1 MSRFFVDRPIF
12 AWVIA
17 LVLMLVGVLSI
28 FSMPVSQYPQ
38 IAPPQVTVVANY
50 PGASAETLQNTVTQ
64 VIEQQM
70 VGLDGL
76 IYMSNESNGT
86 GRMQMT
92 LTFAPGTNADIA
104 QVQVNNK
111 LSMAEA
117 MLPEE
122 VTRLG
127 IQVQKSTASF
137 LMVVGFTTEDGSLN
151 EGDLG
156 DFLVNT
162 VQDPISRITGVGQT
176 TVFGASYAMRVWLDP
191 HKLYAYNLTASDV
204 VSAIQSQNAQVTAGQ
219 LGGLPHPT
227 DKAVELNAT
236 ITAQSLLRTVDDFKN
251 VIVKTDASGS
261 TVRLADVAR
270 IELGRQ
276 SYDVAGVF
284 NGIPSSGIAIYLSA
298 GANAIETADLVKK
311 KVAELQPYFPAG
323 MKVVY
328 PFETTPF
335 VKAAMKEVVKTLI
348 EAIILVIVVMFLF
361 LQNWRATLIPTVAVP
376 VVLLGTFAVLKA
388 TGFTLNMLTMFG
400 LVLAIGLLVDD
411 AIVVVENV
419 ERVMREDGTDAR
431 TATIKSM
438 SQITGA
444 LIGVAMVLSAVF
456 IPMAFFG
463 GSTGVIYRQF
473 SITIVSAMVL
483 SVLVALTLT
492 PALCASILKPVDHAE
507 HMGKGGFF
515 GSFNRGF
522 ERLSHSLK
530 DLVLWTHHH
539 VALTMVF
546 YAIIWAGVV
555 FGFMKLPGSFVP
567 DEDQGSILFTVQTP
581 AGSTQER
588 VQAAQNAV
596 REYFFS
602 KEKANTESVFSV
614 AGFSLA
620 GGGQNMGL
628 GFVRLTDW
636 ADRTGKD
643 ASPQA
648 VALRANIAMSQYK
661 DANVIFFAP
670 PAIPELGMAD
680 GFDMYIEDRSGNSH
694 EQLMQVRN
702 QFLGMANQD
711 PRLRLVRP
719 NGMEDT
725 PQYKLDLDREKLQ
738 SYGISLASANSV
750 LSTIWG
756 GSYVNLFI
764 DRERVKRVY
773 VQGDPEYR
781 MDAADLSQWYVRNN
795 SGELVPFSGFS
806 QGSWTYGSPRLERF
820 NANPAVNIQG
830 NAASGISSGTAMAAV
845 EEIAAKLPAG
855 YGIEWNGVSYQERMA
870 SQAAAPLYALSLL
883 VVFLCL
889 AALYESWT
897 IPISILLVVPTGV
910 LGALGMTALLGGQND
925 VYFQVGML
933 TTIGLVSKN
942 AILIVEFAKMLYDAG
957 EDLITASLDAVRLR
971 FRPIVM
977 TSLAFG
983 LGVVPLVLAHGA
995 GAGAQNAIGMAVLG
1009 GIITG
1014 TILCVCLVPMFYVL
1028 VSRIF
1033 KTRRRQLPD
1042 DERHALAGE

>member
-1 MSRFFVDRPIF
+1 MSRFFIDRPIF

-17 LVLMLVGVLSI
+17 IILMLAGTLSI
-28 FSMPVSQYPQ
+28 FTMPVAQYPT
-38 IAPPQVTVVANY
+38 IAPPQVSIVANY

-76 IYMSNESNGT
+76 IYMSNESNSSGS
-86 GRMQMT
+86 MMMT
-92 LTFAPGTNADIA
+92 LTFEPGTNPDIA

-111 LSMAEA
+111 LSMATA
-117 MLPEE
+117 MLPED

-137 LMVVGFTTEDGSLN
+137 LMVVGFTSDDGSLTAA
-151 EGDLG
+151 DLG
-156 DFLVNT
+156 DYLVNT
-162 VQDPISRITGVGQT
+162 VQDPVSRITGVGQT
-176 TVFGASYAMRVWLDP
+176 TVFGASYAMRIWLDP
-191 HKLYAYNLTASDV
+191 HKLYAYGLTATDV
-204 VSAIQSQNAQVTAGQ
+204 VGAVQAQNAQVTAGQ
-219 LGGLPHPT
+219 LGGLPHP
-227 DKAVELNAT
+227 KNRPVELNAT
-236 ITAQSLLRTVDDFKN
+236 ITAQSLLKTIPDFEQ
-251 VIVKTDASGS
+251 VIVKTNSDGA
-261 TVRLADVAR
+261 TVRLKDVAR

-276 SYDVAGVF
+276 GYDVEGTNNGV
-284 NGIPSSGIAIYLSA
+284 PSSGIAIYLSA
-298 GANAIETADLVKK
+298 GANAIQTADNVKAK
-311 KVAELQPYFPAG
+311 INELSRYFPEH

-328 PFETTPF
+328 PYETTPY
-335 VKAAMKEVVKTLI
+335 VKAAMHEVVKTLV

-376 VVLLGTFAVLKA
+376 VVLLGVFAILKA
-388 TGFTLNMLTMFG
+388 AGFTLNMLTMFG

-419 ERVMREDGTDAR
+419 ERVMRDDGTDAR

-438 SQITGA
+438 NEISGA

-483 SVLVALTLT
+483 SVLVALSLT
-492 PALCASILKPVDHAE
+492 PALCASILKPITNNHL
-507 HMGKGGFF
+507 GKGGFF
-515 GSFNRGF
+515 GAFNRGF
-522 ERLSHSLK
+522 EKLSNWVK
-530 DLVLWTHHH
+530 GIVAWTETHI
-539 VALTMVF
+539 ALTFVG
-546 YAIIWAGVV
+546 YAVIWALVIL
-555 FGFMKLPGSFVP
+555 GFMRLPGAFVP
-567 DEDQGSILFTVQTP
+567 DEDQGSIMFMVQTP
-581 AGSTQER
+581 AGSPLERTQKAE
-588 VQAAQNAV
+588 AAI
-596 REYFFS
+596 RDYFL
-602 KEKANTESVFSV
+602 KQRKDVTDSVFDV

-628 GFVRLTDW
+628 GFVKMKDW
-636 ADRTGKD
+636 ADRTAKGTD
-643 ASPQA
+643 PQT
-648 VALRANIAMSQYK
+648 VALQANIALSQYK
-661 DANVIFFAP
+661 DAQIILFAP
-670 PAIPELGMAD
+670 PAIPELGIAD
-680 GFDMYIEDRSGNSH
+680 GFDMYLEDRGGQGH
-694 EQLMQVRN
+694 EKLMAARN

-725 PQYKLDLDREKLQ
+725 PQYHLDLDREKLQ
-738 SYGISLASANSV
+738 SYGISLSSANAV
-750 LSTIWG
+750 LSTVWG
-756 GSYVNLFI
+756 GAYVNLFI

-773 VQGDPEYR
+773 VQGDAEYR
-781 MDAADLSQWYVRNN
+781 TGAADLAQWYVRNA
-795 SGELVPFSGFS
+795 SGELVPFSAFSTGFWS
-806 QGSWTYGSPRLERF
+806 FGSPRLERF
-820 NANPAVNIQG
+820 NANPAVNIMG
-830 NAASGISSGTAMAAV
+830 NAAVGVSSGTAMKAV
-845 EEIAAKLPAG
+845 EEIAEKLPPG
-855 YGIEWNGVSYQERMA
+855 FSVEWNGVSYQEKMA

-883 VVFLCL
+883 VVFLSL

-897 IPISILLVVPTGV
+897 IPISIILVVPTGI
-910 LGALGMTALLGGQND
+910 LGALGLTLLLGGHAD

-957 EDLITASLDAVRLR
+957 EDLVTASLDAVKLR

-983 LGVVPLVLAHGA
+983 IGVVPLVLAHGA
-995 GAGAQNAIGMAVLG
+995 GAGAQNAIGMATLG

-1014 TILCVCLVPMFYVL
+1014 TILCIGFVPMFYVVVNRL
-1028 VSRIF
+1028 F

-1042 DERHALAGE
+1042 EKLESLKP

>member
-1 MSRFFVDRPIF
+1 
-12 AWVIA
+12 
-17 LVLMLVGVLSI
+17 
-28 FSMPVSQYPQ
+28 
-38 IAPPQVTVVANY
+38 
-50 PGASAETLQNTVTQ
+50 
-64 VIEQQM
+64 
-70 VGLDGL
+70 
-76 IYMSNESNGT
+76 
-86 GRMQMT
+86 
-92 LTFAPGTNADIA
+92 
-104 QVQVNNK
+104 
-111 LSMAEA
+111 MAEA
-117 MLPEE
+117 MLPEA

-137 LMVVGFTTEDGSLN
+137 LMVVGFTSDDGSLN

-156 DFLVNT
+156 DYLVNT
-162 VQDPISRITGVGQT
+162 IQDPISRITGVGQT

-191 HKLYAYNLTASDV
+191 HKLYAYGLTATDV
-204 VSAIQSQNAQVTAGQ
+204 VSAIQAQNAQVTAGQ
-219 LGGLPHPT
+219 LGGLPQPK
-227 DKAVELNAT
+227 DKPVELNAT
-236 ITAQSLLRTVDDFKN
+236 ITAQSLLKTVPEFER
-251 VIVKTDASGS
+251 VIVKTASDG
-261 TVRLADVAR
+261 TVIRLSDVAR

-276 SYDVAGVF
+276 SYDVVGSF
-284 NGIPSSGIAIYLSA
+284 NGVPSSGIAIYLSA
-298 GANAIETADLVKK
+298 GANAIQTADAVKAK
-311 KVAELQPYFPAG
+311 IAELSHYFPPH
-323 MKVVY
+323 MKVIY
-328 PFETTPF
+328 PYETTPF

-376 VVLLGTFAVLKA
+376 VVLLGTFAILKA

-444 LIGVAMVLSAVF
+444 LVGVAMVLSAVF

-473 SITIVSAMVL
+473 SITIVSAMLL
-483 SVLVALTLT
+483 SVMVALSLT
-492 PALCASILKPVDHAE
+492 PALCASILKPIDNNHL
-507 HMGKGGFF
+507 HKGGFF
-515 GSFNRGF
+515 GAFIRGF
-522 ERLSHSLK
+522 ERVSTWVR

-539 VALTMVF
+539 IALTFVG
-546 YAIIWAGVV
+546 YAVIWACVI

-567 DEDQGSILFTVQTP
+567 DEDQGSLMFTVQTP
-581 AGSTQER
+581 ASSTQ
-588 VQAAQNAV
+588 AHV
-596 REYFFS
+596 RKAEEAIRNYFLQ
-602 KEKANTESVFSV
+602 KRKDVTVSVFNV

-620 GGGQNMGL
+620 GGGQNMGF
-628 GFVRLTDW
+628 GFVKLKDW
-636 ADRTGKD
+636 ADRTAPGTD
-643 ASPQA
+643 PQT
-648 VALRANIAMSQYK
+648 VALKANIALSQYK
-661 DANVIFFAP
+661 DAQIIFFAP
-670 PAIPELGMAD
+670 PAIPELGIAD
-680 GFDMYIEDRSGNSH
+680 GFDMYLEDRGGQGH
-694 EQLMQVRN
+694 QKLMQVRN

-725 PQYKLDLDREKLQ
+725 PQYKLDMDREKLQ
-738 SYGISLASANSV
+738 SYGISLDAANSV
-750 LSTIWG
+750 LSTVWG

-773 VQGDPEYR
+773 VQGDPDYR
-781 MDAADLSQWYVRNN
+781 MAAADLSQWYVRNS
-795 SGELVPFSGFS
+795 SGSLVPFSAFS
-806 QGSWTYGSPRLERF
+806 IGSWTSGSPRLERF

-830 NAASGISSGTAMAAV
+830 NAAVGVSSGTAMKAV
-845 EEIAAKLPAG
+845 EEIASKLPSG
-855 YGIEWNGVSYQERMA
+855 FSIEWNGVSYQEKMA

-897 IPISILLVVPTGV
+897 IPISIILVVPTGV
-910 LGALGMTALLGGQND
+910 LGALAMTALLGGHND

-957 EDLITASLDAVRLR
+957 EDLITASLDAVKLR

-1014 TILCVCLVPMFYVL
+1014 TILCVGFVPMFYVVVNRL
-1028 VSRIF
+1028 FR
-1033 KTRRRQLPD
+1033 TRRRQLPED
-1042 DERHALAGE
+1042 VKANVQEK

>member
-1 MSRFFVDRPIF
+1 MSRFFIDRPIF

-17 LVLMLVGVLSI
+17 LVMMLMGVLSI
-28 FSMPVSQYPQ
+28 FNMPISQYPT
-38 IAPPQVTVVANY
+38 IAPPQVTVVATY

-92 LTFAPGTNADIA
+92 LTFAPGTNPDIA

-117 MLPEE
+117 MLPEM

-127 IQVQKSTASF
+127 IQVQKSQASF
-137 LMVVGFTTEDGSLN
+137 LMVVGFTTEDGSLTVA
-151 EGDLG
+151 DLG
-156 DFLVNT
+156 DYLVNT
-162 VQDPISRITGVGQT
+162 VQDPLSRITGVGQT
-176 TVFGASYAMRVWLDP
+176 TVFGSSYAMRIWLDP
-191 HKLYAYNLTASDV
+191 HKLFAYKITASEV
-204 VSAIQSQNAQVTAGQ
+204 VAAIQAENAQITAGQ
-219 LGGLPHPT
+219 LGGLPHSTNKP
-227 DKAVELNAT
+227 VELNAT
-236 ITAQSLLRTVDDFKN
+236 ITSQSLLKSTDDFKR
-251 VIVKTDASGS
+251 IIIKTDKQGS
-261 TVRLADVAR
+261 TVRLGDVAK

-276 SYDVAGVF
+276 GYDVLSSY
-284 NGIPSSGIAIYLSA
+284 NGIQSTGIAIYLAA
-298 GANAIETADLVKK
+298 GANAIATADRIKAK
-311 KVAELQPYFPAG
+311 IEELRPYFPEG

-328 PFETTPF
+328 PYESTPF

-348 EAIILVIVVMFLF
+348 EAIILVIVVMYLF
-361 LQNWRATLIPTVAVP
+361 LQNIRATLIPTVAVP
-376 VVLLGTFAVLKA
+376 VVLFGTFAVLNA
-388 TGFTLNMLTMFG
+388 AGFSINMLTMFG

-473 SITIVSAMVL
+473 SITIVTAMVL
-483 SVLVALTLT
+483 SVLVALSLT
-492 PALCASILKPVDHAE
+492 PALCASVLKPID
-507 HMGKGGFF
+507 KGAHEAKRGFF
-515 GSFNRGF
+515 GAFNRMF
-522 ERLSHSLK
+522 EKISSFVRWI
-530 DLVLWTHHH
+530 VLMTHRH
-539 VALTMVF
+539 VLFTMLGYAL
-546 YAIIWAGVV
+546 IWAGVV
-555 FGFMKLPGSFVP
+555 FAFTRLPGSFVP
-567 DEDQGSILFTVQTP
+567 AEDQGAILFTVQTP
-581 AGSTQER
+581 AGSAQER
-588 VQAAQNAV
+588 ISEAERAIRNHFLTN
-596 REYFFS
+596 E
-602 KEKANTESVFSV
+602 KEVTDSVFEV

-628 GFVRLTDW
+628 GFIKLKDWSQRTAPGTDVQ
-636 ADRTGKD
+636 
-643 ASPQA
+643 S
-648 VALRANIAMSQYK
+648 VALRGNIALSQYK
-661 DANVIFFAP
+661 DARIVMFPP
-670 PAIPELGMAD
+670 PAIPELGVAD
-680 GFDMYIEDRSGNSH
+680 GFDMYIEDRAGQGH
-694 EQLMQVRN
+694 ARLLEARN
-702 QFLGMANQD
+702 QFLAMANQD

-725 PQYKLDLDREKLQ
+725 PQFKLDFDREKLQ
-738 SYGISLASANSV
+738 SYGVSLAAANNELSV
-750 LSTIWG
+750 IWG
-756 GSYVNLFI
+756 GAYVNLFI

-773 VQGDPEYR
+773 VQADADYR
-781 MDAADLSQWYVRNN
+781 MAAADLEQWHVKNRY
-795 SGELVPFSGFS
+795 GELVPFSVFS
-806 QGSWTYGSPRLERF
+806 SGKWTYGSPRLERF
-820 NANPAVNIQG
+820 NANAAVNIQG
-830 NAASGISSGTAMAAV
+830 NAAAGVSSGTAMQAV
-845 EEIAAKLPAG
+845 EEIAARLPEG

-889 AALYESWT
+889 AALYESWS
-897 IPISILLVVPTGV
+897 IPIAVILAVPTGV
-910 LGALGMTALLGGQND
+910 LGALYMTWLCGGTND

-942 AILIVEFAKMLYDAG
+942 AILIVEFAKMLFDAG
-957 EDLITASLDAVRLR
+957 EDLVTASLEAVKLR

-983 LGVVPLVLAHGA
+983 LGVLPLMLAHGA
-995 GAGAQNAIGMAVLG
+995 GAGAQNAIGYATMG

-1014 TILCVCLVPMFYVL
+1014 TVLCVGFVPLFFVL
-1028 VSRIF
+1028 ISRLF
-1033 KTRRRQLPD
+1033 HTRRRQLP
-1042 DERHALAGE
+1042 EENVALEQRK

>member
-1 MSRFFVDRPIF
+1 MSRFFIDRPIF

-17 LVLMLVGVLSI
+17 LVLMLMGTLSI
-28 FSMPVSQYPQ
+28 FTMPVSQYPQ

-76 IYMSNESNGT
+76 IYMSNESDGT

-117 MLPEE
+117 MLPQD

-137 LMVVGFTTEDGSLN
+137 LMVVSFTTDDGSLSVA
-151 EGDLG
+151 DLG

-162 VQDPISRITGVGQT
+162 VQDPLSRITGVGQT

-204 VSAIQSQNAQVTAGQ
+204 TSAIAAQNAQVTAGQ
-219 LGGLPHPT
+219 LGGLPHPS
-227 DKAVELNAT
+227 DQPVELNAT
-236 ITAQSLLRTVDDFKN
+236 ITAQSLLKSVDDFKKL
-251 VIVKTDASGS
+251 IVKTTESGA
-261 TVRLADVAR
+261 TVRLADVAN

-276 SYDVAGVF
+276 SYDVQGTY
-284 NGIPSSGIAIYLSA
+284 NGIPASGIAIYLSA

-328 PFETTPF
+328 PYETTPF

-348 EAIILVIVVMFLF
+348 EAIILVVIVMYLF
-361 LQNWRATLIPTVAVP
+361 LQNWRATLIPAVAVP
-376 VVLLGTFAVLKA
+376 VVLLGTFAVLKL

-444 LIGVAMVLSAVF
+444 LVGVALVLSAVF

-473 SITIVSAMVL
+473 SITIVTAMLL
-483 SVLVALTLT
+483 SVTVALSLS
-492 PALCASILKPVDHAE
+492 PALCASILKPVSDSH
-507 HMGKGGFF
+507 HFGKKGFF
-515 GSFNRGF
+515 GAFNRGF
-522 ERLSHSLK
+522 EKVSNDCRR
-530 DLVLWTHHH
+530 LVLWTHNHLWMTLG
-539 VALTMVF
+539 VYAL
-546 YAIIWAGVV
+546 IWIGVV
-555 FGFMKLPGSFVP
+555 VGFMKLPGSFVP
-567 DEDQGSILFTVQTP
+567 EEDQGTMMFTVQTP
-581 AGSTQER
+581 AGSAQER
-588 VQAAQNAV
+588 VQEAEKQI
-596 REYFFS
+596 RDYFFS
-602 KEKANTESVFSV
+602 KEKKYTDSVFDV

-628 GFVRLTDW
+628 GFVKLKDW
-636 ADRTGKD
+636 AERTGKGSD
-643 ASPQA
+643 PQSI
-648 VALRANIAMSQYK
+648 ALRANIAMSKYK
-661 DANVIFFAP
+661 DARIVFFPP
-670 PAIPELGMAD
+670 PAIPELGIAD
-680 GFDMYIEDRSGNSH
+680 GFDMYIEDRSGQGH
-694 EQLMQVRN
+694 EKLMQVRN
-702 QFLGMANQD
+702 QFLAMANKD
-711 PRLRLVRP
+711 PRLSLVRP

-725 PQYKLDLDREKLQ
+725 PQYKLEMDREKLQ
-738 SYGISLASANSV
+738 SYGITLSNANTD

-756 GSYVNLFI
+756 GTYVNLFI

-773 VQGDPEYR
+773 VQADPHFR
-781 MDAADLSQWYVRNN
+781 MTPDDLKQWYVRNS

-806 QGSWTYGSPRLERF
+806 TGSWTFGSPRLERF
-820 NANPAVNIQG
+820 NANAAVNIQG
-830 NAASGISSGTAMAAV
+830 NAAPGVSSGTAMDAV
-845 EEIAAKLPAG
+845 EEIAKKLPAG
-855 YGIEWNGVSYQERMA
+855 YAIEWNGVSYQERMA

-910 LGALGMTALLGGQND
+910 LGALAMTGLLGGHND

-957 EDLITASLDAVRLR
+957 EDLITASLDAVKLR

-1014 TILCVCLVPMFYVL
+1014 TILCVCLVPMFYVQ
-1028 VSRIF
+1028 VNRIF
-1033 KTRRRQLPD
+1033 RTKRRQLPD
-1042 DERHALAGE
+1042 DKGAAV

>member
-1 MSRFFVDRPIF
+1 MSRFFIDRPIF

-17 LVLMLVGVLSI
+17 LVLMLAGALSI
-28 FSMPVSQYPQ
+28 FTMPVSQYPQ

-86 GRMQMT
+86 GRMSMT

-117 MLPEE
+117 MLPEA

-137 LMVVGFTTEDGSLN
+137 LMVVGFTSDDGSLN
-151 EGDLG
+151 AGDLG
-156 DFLVNT
+156 DYLVNT
-162 VQDPISRITGVGQT
+162 IQDPVSRITGVGQT

-191 HKLYAYNLTASDV
+191 HKLYAYGLTATDV
-204 VSAIQSQNAQVTAGQ
+204 VTAIQAQNAQVTAGQ
-219 LGGLPHPT
+219 LGGLPHPK
-227 DKAVELNAT
+227 DKPVELNAT
-236 ITAQSLLRTVDDFKN
+236 ITAQSLLKTVPEFQR
-251 VIVKTDASGS
+251 VIVKTASDG
-261 TVRLADVAR
+261 TVVRLSDVAR

-276 SYDVAGVF
+276 SYDVVGSYNGV
-284 NGIPSSGIAIYLSA
+284 PSSGIAIYLSA
-298 GANAIETADLVKK
+298 GANAIQTADAVKAK
-311 KVAELQPYFPAG
+311 ITELSRYFPQH

-328 PFETTPF
+328 PYETTPF

-348 EAIILVIVVMFLF
+348 EAIILVIIVMFLF

-376 VVLLGTFAVLKA
+376 VVLLGTFAILKA

-438 SQITGA
+438 TQITGA
-444 LIGVAMVLSAVF
+444 LVGVAMVLSAVF

-473 SITIVSAMVL
+473 SITIVSAMLL
-483 SVLVALTLT
+483 SVLVALSLT
-492 PALCASILKPVDHAE
+492 PALCTSILKPIDNNHL
-507 HMGKGGFF
+507 HKGGFF
-515 GSFNRGF
+515 GAFNRGF
-522 ERLSHSLK
+522 ERVSTWVR

-539 VALTMVF
+539 IALTFVG
-546 YAIIWAGVV
+546 YAVIWACVI

-567 DEDQGSILFTVQTP
+567 DEDQGSLMFTVQTP
-581 AGSTQER
+581 AGSTQEHVTKAEDAIR
-588 VQAAQNAV
+588 N
-596 REYFFS
+596 YFL
-602 KEKANTESVFSV
+602 KTRKDVTDSVFQV

-628 GFVRLTDW
+628 GFVKLKDW
-636 ADRTGKD
+636 ADRTAAGTD
-643 ASPQA
+643 PQT
-648 VALRANIAMSQYK
+648 VALKANIALSQYK
-661 DANVIFFAP
+661 DAQIIFFAP
-670 PAIPELGMAD
+670 PAIPELGIAD
-680 GFDMYIEDRSGNSH
+680 GFDMYIEDRGGQGH
-694 EQLMQVRN
+694 QKLMEVRN

-725 PQYKLDLDREKLQ
+725 PQYKLEMDREKLQ
-738 SYGISLASANSV
+738 SYGISLDAANTV
-750 LSTIWG
+750 LSTVWG

-773 VQGDPEYR
+773 VQGDPDYR
-781 MDAADLSQWYVRNN
+781 MAAADLSQWYVRNS
-795 SGELVPFSGFS
+795 SGGLVPFSAFS
-806 QGSWTYGSPRLERF
+806 TGSWTSGSPRLERF

-830 NAASGISSGTAMAAV
+830 NAAVGVSSGTAMQAV
-845 EEIAAKLPAG
+845 EEIASKLPSG
-855 YGIEWNGVSYQERMA
+855 FSIEWNGVSYQEKMA

-897 IPISILLVVPTGV
+897 IPISIILVVPTGV
-910 LGALGMTALLGGQND
+910 LGALAMTALLGGHND

-957 EDLITASLDAVRLR
+957 EDLITASLDAVKLR

-1014 TILCVCLVPMFYVL
+1014 TILCVGFVPMFYVVVNRL
-1028 VSRIF
+1028 FR
-1033 KTRRRQLPD
+1033 TRRRQLPED
-1042 DERHALAGE
+1042 VKENVQEK

>member
-17 LVLMLVGVLSI
+17 LVLMLMGALSI
-28 FSMPVSQYPQ
+28 LNMPVAQYPQ

-70 VGLDGL
+70 VGLGGL

-117 MLPEE
+117 MLPED

-162 VQDPISRITGVGQT
+162 VQDPLSRITGVGQT

-191 HKLYAYNLTASDV
+191 HKLYAYNLTATDV
-204 VSAIQSQNAQVTAGQ
+204 VSAIQAQNAQVTAGQ
-219 LGGLPHPT
+219 LGGLPHP
-227 DKAVELNAT
+227 KEGAVELNAT
-236 ITAQSLLRTVDDFKN
+236 ITAQSLLRTVDDFKQ

-261 TVRLADVAR
+261 TVHLSDIAR

-276 SYDVAGVF
+276 SYDVAGVY

-348 EAIILVIVVMFLF
+348 EAIILVVVVMFVF

-376 VVLLGTFAVLKA
+376 VVLLGTFAILKA

-444 LIGVAMVLSAVF
+444 LVGVAMVLSAVF

-492 PALCASILKPVDHAE
+492 PALCASILKPIDHAK
-507 HMGKGGFF
+507 HMGKSGFF
-515 GSFNRGF
+515 GAFNRGF
-522 ERLSHSLK
+522 EKTSHAVK
-530 DLVLWTHHH
+530 DLVLWTHKHI
-539 VALTMVF
+539 ALSMVF
-546 YAIIWAGVV
+546 YAVIWAGVV

-588 VQAAQNAV
+588 VQTAQEEI
-596 REYFFS
+596 RKYFFS
-602 KEKANTESVFSV
+602 AEKDRTESVFTV

-628 GFVRLTDW
+628 GFVKLSDW
-636 ADRTGKD
+636 DTRTGKD
-643 ASPQA
+643 ASPQS

-661 DANVIFFAP
+661 DARIIFFAP
-670 PAIPELGMAD
+670 PAIPELGIAD
-680 GFDMYIEDRSGNSH
+680 GFDMYIEDRGGHGH

-725 PQYKLDLDREKLQ
+725 PQFKLEMDREKLQ

-750 LSTIWG
+750 LSTVWG

-773 VQGDPEYR
+773 VQGEPDYR
-781 MDAADLSQWYVRNN
+781 MAAADLSQWHVRNS
-795 SGELVPFSGFS
+795 SGELVPFSSFS
-806 QGSWTYGSPRLERF
+806 QGSWTFGSPRLERF
-820 NANPAVNIQG
+820 NANEAVNIQG
-830 NAASGISSGTAMAAV
+830 NAATGVSSGTAMNAV
-845 EEIAAKLPAG
+845 EEIAARLPAG
-855 YGIEWNGVSYQERMA
+855 YAIEWNGVSYQERMA

-897 IPISILLVVPTGV
+897 IPISIILVVPTGV
-910 LGALGMTALLGGQND
+910 LGALGLTWLLGGQND

-957 EDLITASLDAVRLR
+957 EDLVTASLDAVRLR

-1014 TILCVCLVPMFYVL
+1014 TILCVGLVPMFYVL

-1042 DERHALAGE
+1042 DTRASIAGE